1 MFSTPSLSKYIVVQP
16 EWIYQT
22 IVGRLLSKP
31 PLPPPHV
38 VYDDN
43 GCAPLTEVERILS
56 TDGIPGKFTVDMAHE
71 RGLLI
76 KRPQFGDV
84 VVPAK
89 LLATRPSH
97 VWQAFLEALSSGFI
111 PAGRRLVCTGS
122 AGISSAFF
130 PLLQAFLHGIFK
142 EEHNIEI
149 PLWNGGLFVA
159 LSTKGAAQ
167 AFIQATP
174 EVRSI
179 DVVVQGSEE
188 NRDSSSDLL
197 HLLVEKVLHLADKL
211 SPGSGLKKMF
221 LSSQQLA
228 KLPSESCTDT
238 WSCRAYS
245 LQSVHT
251 ALMSGGYVSNGES
264 CPESLDRMLLSAEEA
279 QG

>member
-1 MFSTPSLSKYIVVQP
+1 MFSTPSLSKYIIVQP
-16 EWIYQT
+16 EWMYQT

-197 HLLVEKVLHLADKL
+197 HLLVEKVVDLADKL
-211 SPGSGLKKMF
+211 SPGSRLKKMF
-221 LSSQQLA
+221 LSSRQLA

-251 ALMSGGYVSNGES
+251 ALLSGGYVSDGGS